1 MTHEKI
7 QGLREYEENKHVA
20 LELKLFSFFFT
31 FVLGVLGISRQNIIC
46 EQFL

>member
-31 FVLGVLGISRQNIIC
+31 FVLGVLGISQLNIIH